1 MCSRIGIKANPG
13 LLCCEFRPTLRLS
26 GSPVQKL
33 NLSSCHSVTH
43 NRYIYFCCVLVISSQ
58 QRDTRPPGGAMTAEE
73 AETFEK
79 LPMFTAI
86 LRMRKWDDL
95 GKNPDAALQPL
106 EKYRTLCRKY
116 LRELF
121 GS

>member
-1 MCSRIGIKANPG
+1 
-13 LLCCEFRPTLRLS
+13 
-26 GSPVQKL
+26 
-33 NLSSCHSVTH
+33 
-43 NRYIYFCCVLVISSQ
+43 
-58 QRDTRPPGGAMTAEE
+58 MTAEE
-73 AETFEK
+73 AEAFEK

-116 LRELF
+116 LRELL
-121 GS
+121 GSSITVFIFLNKECKL